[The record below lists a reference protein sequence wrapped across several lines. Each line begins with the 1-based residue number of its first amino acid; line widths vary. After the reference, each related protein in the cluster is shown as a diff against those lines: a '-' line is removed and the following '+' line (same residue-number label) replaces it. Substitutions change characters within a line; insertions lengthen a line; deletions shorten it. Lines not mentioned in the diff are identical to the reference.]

1 MSNFNNENRSSS
13 LTHFSRGIKC
23 LLCFLFCWLTVAG
36 QTSLN
41 KRTIDSLEQILDENP
56 EDIAAYYALASSY
69 TEIDSTLAFQNAK
82 KGLEHAKGI
91 GNLFLIGKGRFT
103 LASLYLDYNK
113 PLKAEYF
120 YRAADTVL
128 TKLIARDSSDVNL
141 KLWVRANF
149 NIGVALSYQGI
160 SADIEY
166 LEKITPVAE
175 KIGFH
180 RILAVANSNL
190 GINFYNL
197 RQFQKAYKYFKTSGV
212 QYEKIKDYDTYLEDR
227 FIFVSCLVDM
237 DSMQRAKT
245 VLDRIGKIMD
255 TVDQVPKKQT
265 YHLVLGQY
273 NHGIKDFEQAI
284 VNYQKAEAL
293 LKTNQVV
300 RNGLQLQLEFMKTYA
315 AMENYEKAS
324 EYAAK
329 AIELSVLNK
338 NSMIEAEVNRELSS
352 FQFELGKR
360 ERAYQSLRRYVTIS
374 DSLNLAE
381 LEKEVNRLE
390 TKYQSEKKERD
401 ILQLTNANNEV
412 ELLLTKKQSQNYLLL
427 LVSLSLLFL
436 ALLAYL
442 GYRNFKKRDR
452 IKANALEKLK
462 LEQESRTYN
471 AILEGQ
477 EKERQRLAADLH
489 DGLAGRLSALKMNL
503 EKLAKKA
510 DSKKNEQS
518 FRGVAKHIDAALF
531 ELRSIA
537 RNLMPETLFRY
548 GLEDAIKDYCA
559 SLNYGR
565 NTLEFILQ
573 FYDGAQRLPQATY
586 LTLYR
591 IIQELINNAVKHSEA
606 TEILVQYVVDG
617 DKVTITVEDNGTGF
631 KNDKREV
638 KGMGLHN
645 LKTRVAYLNGTIDFD
660 SVAGEGTN
668 VHIEIPM

>member
-1 MSNFNNENRSSS
+1 M
-13 LTHFSRGIKC
+13 
-23 LLCFLFCWLTVAG
+23 TVSG
-36 QTSLN
+36 QSPLET
-41 KRTIDSLEQILDENP
+41 KTIDSLKRILDKHPDTIE
-56 EDIAAYYALASSY
+56 AYYALATGY
-69 TEIDSTLAFQNAK
+69 TEIDSTLAFRSAK
-82 KGLEHAKGI
+82 RGLERAESESD
-91 GNLFLIGKGRFT
+91 LFLIGKGKFT

-113 PLKAEYF
+113 PLKAEHY

-128 TKLIARDSSDVNL
+128 TKLIQRDSSAVNL

-166 LEKITPVAE
+166 LEKITPIAE

-197 RQFQKAYKYFKTSGV
+197 RQFQKAYKYFKTSGL
-212 QYEKIKDYDTYLEDR
+212 QYEKIKDYDTFLEDR

-237 DSMQRAKT
+237 DSLQTAKT
-245 VLDRIGKIMD
+245 VLDKIGKIMD

-265 YHLVLGQY
+265 YHLILGQY
-273 NHGIKDFEQAI
+273 NYGIKDYEQAI
-284 VNYQKAEAL
+284 ANFQKAEVL
-293 LKTNQVV
+293 LKSNQVV

-315 AMENYEKAS
+315 AIDNYEKAS
-324 EYAAK
+324 EYATK
-329 AIELSVLNK
+329 AMELALLNK
-338 NSMIEAEVNRELSS
+338 NSMIEAEINRELSS
-352 FQFELGKR
+352 FQYNLGKK
-360 ERAYQSLRRYVTIS
+360 EKAYQSLRRYVTIS

-390 TKYQSEKKERD
+390 TKYQSEKKERE
-401 ILQLTNANNEV
+401 ILQLTNANNQV
-412 ELLLTKKQSQNYLLL
+412 ELLLTKKKSQNYLLL

-436 ALLAYL
+436 TLVAFL
-442 GYRNFKKRDR
+442 GYRNFKKQDR
-452 IKANALEKLK
+452 LKANALEKLK
-462 LEQESRTYN
+462 LEQESQTYN

-489 DGLAGRLSALKMNL
+489 DGLAGRLSALKINL

-565 NTLEFILQ
+565 NNLEFILQ
-573 FYDGAQRLPQATY
+573 FYDGEQRLPQTTY

-591 IIQELINNAVKHSEA
+591 IIQELINNAVKHAEA

-617 DKVTITVEDNGTGF
+617 DKVNITVEDNGTGF
-631 KNDKREV
+631 KNDRQET

-660 SVAGEGTN
+660 SIEGEGTN